1 MIEVILKAD
10 KKVIMETLNRIG
22 IANKKK
28 KILFPSCYLWE
39 QDGKTYIAHFK
50 ELFKLT
56 RPNAYDTIC
65 EDDILRLKAIIWNL
79 KNWGLIDAKDED
91 LEPHSKFV
99 FVLPFGDKKDWIISH
114 KFNFKNVSNNI
125 INN

>member
-1 MIEVILKAD
+1 MIEVTLKND
-10 KKVIMETLNRIG
+10 KKVVIETLSRIG

-39 QDGKTYIAHFK
+39 QDDKTYIAHFK

-65 EDDILRLKAIIWNL
+65 EDDILRLKAV
-79 KNWGLIDAKDED
+79 
-91 LEPHSKFV
+91 V
-99 FVLPFGDKKDWIISH
+99 F
-114 KFNFKNVSNNI
+114 
-125 INN
+125 